1 MNAFRRRESPVTTVA
16 DRNINDVDLHDL
28 TRAVGRPSDDEVG
41 QVDAW
46 WRAANFLTIG
56 QIYL

>member
-1 MNAFRRRESPVTTVA
+1 MTTVA